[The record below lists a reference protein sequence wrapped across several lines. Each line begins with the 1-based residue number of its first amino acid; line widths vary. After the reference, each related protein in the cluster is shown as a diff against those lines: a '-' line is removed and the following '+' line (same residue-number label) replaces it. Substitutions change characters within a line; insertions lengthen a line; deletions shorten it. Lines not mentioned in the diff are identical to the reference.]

1 VESACCVVVL
11 KINFVPSAE
20 LILTQ
25 QVVEGAALVYH
36 MLLPP
41 QHFIEPLWL
50 EGALV
55 DDAQNKAV

>member
-1 VESACCVVVL
+1 L